1 MTNKSEELRA
11 LRVRERRRIVST
23 PLTKHLR
30 VRIDEFWEHA
40 QDCLAGGGSRRRT
53 LAIIGESGTGKSTA
67 IKHVLD
73 SFEEFK
79 PYRNEHGEPVIPM
92 LSIELEYSFTP
103 KDLAIRIIR
112 KLGGDASYSSNETV
126 LYEEMKN
133 QLRASG
139 TILLHLDEAQHLKK
153 GGSSYA
159 VMGLK
164 DRFKSLLVIEDWP
177 LHLILSGVDDMSE
190 LFTGDQQMPNRSN
203 VMRFDTLSAPADNKR
218 VQEILAD
225 IAASCGLQVDKA
237 LTTED
242 FLGRLVKATGGG
254 IGTLIEMARSASF
267 KALAKGHAAVTAKD
281 FEFVYGRT
289 SGSLPSENIITAK
302 AWVDLDR
309 SNALVDLVPVPVKPK
324 RSRKKASK

>member
-1 MTNKSEELRA
+1 MMNKSEELRA
-11 LRVRERRRIVST
+11 LRVRESRRIVST

-40 QDCLAGGGSRRRT
+40 RDCMLGGGSRRRT

-67 IKHVLD
+67 LKHVLD

-79 PYRNEHGEPVIPM
+79 PYRNEHNETIIPM
-92 LSIELEYSFTP
+92 LSIEVEYTNTP
-103 KDLAIRIIR
+103 KDLAIRILR
-112 KLGGDASYSSNETV
+112 KLGADGSYRSNETV
-126 LYEEMKN
+126 LYDELKN

-153 GGSSYA
+153 GGSSHA

-164 DRFKSLLVIEDWP
+164 ERFKSFLVIENWP
-177 LHLILSGVDDMSE
+177 LHLILSGVEDVSE

-218 VQEILAD
+218 IQDILVDVATN
-225 IAASCGLQVDKA
+225 CGLQLDKA
-237 LTTED
+237 LTTDD
-242 FLGRLVKATGGG
+242 FHGRLVKATGGG
-254 IGTLIEMARSASF
+254 IGTLIEMARAACF
-267 KALAKGHAAVTAKD
+267 KALSKGHEAVTVKD

-309 SNALVDLVPVPVKPK
+309 SNALIDLVPVPVKPQ

>member
-1 MTNKSEELRA
+1 MINKSEELRA
-11 LRVRERRRIVST
+11 LRVRENRRIVST

-30 VRIDEFWEHA
+30 LRIEEFWEHA

-67 IKHVLD
+67 ITHVLN

-79 PYRNEHGEPVIPM
+79 PYRNEHNEPVIPM
-92 LSIELEYSFTP
+92 LSIEVEYSFTP
-103 KDLAIRIIR
+103 KDLAIRVLR
-112 KLGGDASYSSNETV
+112 KLGADGSYRSNETV

-139 TILLHLDEAQHLKK
+139 TILLHLDEAQNLKK
-153 GGSSYA
+153 GGSTYA

-164 DRFKSLLVIEDWP
+164 DRFKSFLVIEDWP
-177 LHLILSGVDDMSE
+177 LHLILSGVEDISE
-190 LFTGDQQMPNRSN
+190 LFIGDQQMPNRSN
-203 VMRFDTLSAPADNKR
+203 VMRFETLSAPGDNKL
-218 VQEILAD
+218 VQDLLSDVATN
-225 IAASCGLQVDKA
+225 CGLKVDKP
-237 LTTED
+237 LTTDD

-254 IGTLIEMARSASF
+254 IGTMIEMARAACF
-267 KALAKGHAAVTAKD
+267 KALSKGHEAVTAKD

-309 SNALVDLVPVPVKPK
+309 SNALIDLVPKPVEPK